1 MRKMRKTILLL
12 LACLS
17 IFDCFSQFG
26 SDVFT
31 IGSDNASNYGGSW
44 TNGSNQGTGFGAW
57 DISANANTGVFISN
71 PSNNGMGTTG
81 IGTTAFGIY
90 ATGGDYINIS
100 RTINN
105 GLRVGDIL
113 TFYWAMNFD
122 AGGGSKGFNLKNGA
136 TTIFNV
142 NNGNSASITTTNGTA
157 NSNYG
162 TSPMLVTVERVSASS
177 YSFSMTARDGGAT
190 FTTTISSSSTIN
202 EIEIYCGNQNDGAG
216 QKNIYFNNFQL
227 TSKYTIPNGST
238 STLSSNLEAPY
249 VEIQSGGTLISQAS
263 NSRQL
268 TISTNG
274 AFTNNGTFNAND
286 GKVIF
291 SGSNTVSGSVSFNN
305 TDLNGGV
312 NFGSSSTVNGNIS
325 LNSGGF
331 INTNPPAYGG
341 ASTLIYNSSGVYGRG
356 LEWSSTAGAGYPH
369 HVQISNNTTLNLG
382 ANNGAGIARQ
392 CSGNLTVDAGAT
404 LSLNQSSEQMTQALT
419 VKGNF
424 TNNGTV
430 TLSGVIGGDLFIGGD
445 LSNSGTLTHNA
456 RLIEFNGTGQQTLSS
471 PLNVDYFEVNNAA
484 GIVLNANLTVGA
496 TFNLSNGVIDLQGG
510 SVTVTSGGSITGG
523 SSSSYIKTLSTHGLI
538 QEVGGSA
545 VIFPVGNGSYNP
557 VTISNAGTTDNF
569 TVIVENQVLA
579 EGTTGTVQTANAIGR
594 SWNIS
599 EDSLGGSDASITVQW
614 NSSDEL
620 TGFDPSACFIS
631 HFHQATGWSAEGWD
645 PGATEDVSHSDP
657 RTITLSNVS
666 SFSPFGVGSADSP
679 LPVELQSFHVVEQNN
694 RPLLE
699 WVTLSE
705 INSDLFIIETSRDAK
720 EWTPIAKQK
729 AAGTSNT
736 PTNYEYLDKTTEV
749 DEFIYYRLKQLDLD
763 GTYTYSRVVKFEV
776 EVTQLP
782 VNIYPN
788 PTADVL
794 TFQFGNNVERTI
806 KISNLMGEQIMSLP
820 TISNRVFS
828 VNISNLPKGFYFVE
842 IESGGQVEVKKILK
856 Q

>member
-1 MRKMRKTILLL
+1 MRKIFLLQIL
-12 LACLS
+12 
-17 IFDCFSQFG
+17 FCFFWFEGNSAIGFFG
-26 SDVFT
+26 SP
-31 IGSDNASNYGGSW
+31 ISSIYLEE
-44 TNGSNQGTGFGAW
+44 NG
-57 DISANANTGVFISN
+57 ANTGYTADVFNGTDLGLLYSMNLRGGKVQTFKNSGGNVCSAQLFYRIYSQGSPSGSYTSFNISFS
-71 PSNNGMGTTG
+71 SNDGCCGDQTWETTSG
-81 IGTTAFGIY
+81 STDLLSSLTP
-90 ATGGDYINIS
+90 GDY
-100 RTINN
+100 T
-105 GLRVGDIL
+105 
-113 TFYWAMNFD
+113 
-122 AGGGSKGFNLKNGA
+122 
-136 TTIFNV
+136 
-142 NNGNSASITTTNGTA
+142 
-157 NSNYG
+157 
-162 TSPMLVTVERVSASS
+162 
-177 YSFSMTARDGGAT
+177 
-190 FTTTISSSSTIN
+190 
-202 EIEIYCGNQNDGAG
+202 IEIYYMITGEQTSGGCSQQVFQSNSGANYSANFSVPYRATSSGN
-216 QKNIYFNNFQL
+216 FN
-227 TSKYTIPNGST
+227 ST
-238 STLSSNLEAPY
+238 STWA
-249 VEIQSGGTLISQAS
+249 SGSVPTSGSDIAISENVTLDVSFSA
-263 NSRQL
+263 
-268 TISTNG
+268 
-274 AFTNNGTFNAND
+274 
-286 GKVIF
+286 GKVLIPTSKIF
-291 SGSNTVSGSVSFNN
+291 TVNSSQTLTLTGEVSGSG
-305 TDLNGGV
+305 TLQ
-312 NFGSSSTVNGNIS
+312 VNGS
-325 LNSGGF
+325 LQLNSGGF
-331 INTNPPAYGG
+331 TSISPTYGSS
-341 ASTLIYNSSGVYGRG
+341 STLIYNSGTTYGRG
-356 LEWSSTAGAGYPH
+356 TEWSATSGAGYPH
-369 HVQISNNTTLNLG
+369 HVQLSNNTTLNLG
-382 ANNGAGIARQ
+382 ANTGTGTARQ
-392 CSGNLTVDAGAT
+392 CAGNLTVDAGST
-404 LSLNQSSEQMTQALT
+404 LSLNESGEQMTQALT

-523 SSSSYIKTLSTHGLI
+523 SSSSYIKTSSTHGLI

-599 EDSLGGSDASITVQW
+599 EDSPGGSDASITVQW

-794 TFQFGNNVERTI
+794 TFQFGNNVERNI